1 MVVDAGGHFMT
12 SVIHLTSTRRVRR
25 RLVLAVGAAA
35 AIVILMGMTPAWA
48 AQPPVGLGTATPFAV
63 LAGSTVTNTGPSVIS
78 GDLGVSP
85 GSAVTGF
92 PPGVVINGT
101 QHIADAVALQ
111 AQTDLTTAYNDAAGR
126 IPFTVVS
133 TDLGG
138 QTLDPGVYHAA
149 SSMGLTGT
157 VTLDGQ
163 GDPNA
168 VFIFQMGSTLTT
180 ASNSTVSLING
191 AQACNVFW
199 QVGSSA
205 TLGTNTTFVGSI
217 LALTSAAVQTGTTV
231 AGRVLARNGAVTLD
245 TNTIT
250 APSCTGP
257 PPPPSPSPSPTGT
270 RSPSPSPSPTG
281 SRSPTPTPRPTGS
294 RSPVPSPGPTGTGG
308 GGGGEQFP
316 SGPPQTGAGGA
327 LRSGSTVLMGIG
339 AAALAGSAAAMGLAI
354 RRRRGP
360 ARAGRGASRSAGC

>member
-1 MVVDAGGHFMT
+1 
-12 SVIHLTSTRRVRR
+12 
-25 RLVLAVGAAA
+25 
-35 AIVILMGMTPAWA
+35 MTPAWA

-63 LAGSTVTNTGPSVIS
+63 LASSTVTNTGPSVIS
-78 GDLGVSP
+78 GDLGLSP

-101 QHIADAVALQ
+101 EHVADAVALQ

-126 IPFTVVS
+126 TPFTVVS

-157 VTLDGQ
+157 VTLDAQ

-217 LALTSAAVQTGTTV
+217 LALTSVAVQTGTTV
-231 AGRVLARNGAVTLD
+231 AGRVLASNGAVTLD

-250 APSCTGP
+250 
-257 PPPPSPSPSPTGT
+257 
-270 RSPSPSPSPTG
+270 
-281 SRSPTPTPRPTGS
+281 TPTC
-294 RSPVPSPGPTGTGG
+294 
-308 GGGGEQFP
+308 
-316 SGPPQTGAGGA
+316 
-327 LRSGSTVLMGIG
+327 
-339 AAALAGSAAAMGLAI
+339 SAAAAAAVAVAVTDWYRVAVAVAVTDRLPVTNTNPAADRFPVTGAKPRTDRN
-354 RRRRGP
+354 RRRRRW
-360 ARAGRGASRSAGC
+360 RAVSFGTSPDRCRGCVALR

>member
-1 MVVDAGGHFMT
+1 MT
-12 SVIHLTSTRRVRR
+12 SAS
-25 RLVLAVGAAA
+25 
-35 AIVILMGMTPAWA
+35 A
-48 AQPPVGLGTATPFAV
+48 AQGPVGLGTATPFAV

-78 GDLGVSP
+78 GDLGLSP

-101 QHIADAVALQ
+101 EHVADAVALQ

-126 IPFTVVS
+126 TPFTVVS

-157 VTLDGQ
+157 VTLDAH

-205 TLGTNTTFVGSI
+205 TLGTDTTFVGSI

-231 AGRVLARNGAVTLD
+231 AGRVLASNGAVTLD

-250 APSCTGP
+250 
-257 PPPPSPSPSPTGT
+257 
-270 RSPSPSPSPTG
+270 
-281 SRSPTPTPRPTGS
+281 TPTC
-294 RSPVPSPGPTGTGG
+294 
-308 GGGGEQFP
+308 
-316 SGPPQTGAGGA
+316 SGPPLAVAVAVTDWYRVTVTPDWLPVTNANSTADRFPVTGAKPRTNRTG
-327 LRSGSTVLMGIG
+327 
-339 AAALAGSAAAMGLAI
+339 
-354 RRRRGP
+354 RRRRR
-360 ARAGRGASRSAGC
+360 RAVSFGTSADRRRGCVALR

>member
-1 MVVDAGGHFMT
+1 
-12 SVIHLTSTRRVRR
+12 
-25 RLVLAVGAAA
+25 
-35 AIVILMGMTPAWA
+35 MTPASA
-48 AQPPVGLGTATPFAV
+48 AQGPVGLGTATPFAA

-101 QHIADAVALQ
+101 EHVADAVALQ

-126 IPFTVVS
+126 TPFTVVS

-149 SSMGLTGT
+149 TSMGLTGT
-157 VTLDGQ
+157 VTLDAH

-205 TLGTNTTFVGSI
+205 TLGTDTTFVGSI
-217 LALTSAAVQTGTTV
+217 LALTSATVQTGTTV
-231 AGRVLARNGAVTLD
+231 AGRVLASNGGGCSLRYQRPTTTL
-245 TNTIT
+245 TC
-250 APSCTGP
+250 SGP
-257 PPPPSPSPSPTGT
+257 PPSPSPSPSPTGT
-270 RSPSPSPSPTG
+270 ASPSPTG
-281 SRSPTPTPRPTGS
+281 TASPSPTGTRSPTPTPRPTGS
-294 RSPVPSPGPTGTGG
+294 LTMRPSPGPEP
-308 GGGGEQFP
+308 EQGRRAESSFP
-316 SGPPQTGAGGA
+316 FRPSADRCRGCVA
-327 LRSGSTVLMGIG
+327 LR
-339 AAALAGSAAAMGLAI
+339 
-354 RRRRGP
+354 
-360 ARAGRGASRSAGC
+360 